1 MRNKHLTRDQ
11 VLFIRAMY
19 RVYYEVDEIAEHMGY
34 SEKTVRDVINWRTHR
49 RVIDMPV
56 KPLPT
61 PDDCYI
67 S

>member
-34 SEKTVRDVINWRTHR
+34 SEKNRPGRHQLAHSQARHR
-49 RVIDMPV
+49 YAVQAFADAG
-56 KPLPT
+56 
-61 PDDCYI
+61 
-67 S
+67 